1 MKTYNLTSI
10 KFSKT
15 ELLKE
20 VDGLKNSI
28 NEAKDYVKI
37 NGGLVEVRD
46 KSDITNIRIVKSGKT
61 GFSVSKRKLNP
72 IF

>member
-46 KSDITNIRIVKSGKT
+46 KSDITNIRIVKLSKT
-61 GFSVSKRKLNP
+61 GLVVSNRKLNP

>member
-1 MKTYNLTSI
+1 LTSI

-20 VDGLKNSI
+20 VDGFKNAM
-28 NEAKDYVKI
+28 NEAKEYVNM
-37 NGGLVEVRD
+37 NGGMVEVRD
-46 KSDITNIRIVKSGKT
+46 KSDITNIRIVKLSKT
-61 GFSVSKRKLNP
+61 GLVVSNRKLNP